1 MKLLKYILFVCFGVL
16 SFHLNGQEL
25 EDEKASII
33 EQRVD
38 FLLDVNEGGE
48 ADFTTLFEQLEIF
61 YDRPINLNQAK
72 KIDLEDLGLLNSIQ
86 INALLKHIEK
96 NGKLITF
103 EELQSVEGFDLETIR
118 LIQPFTKVNGDLDQ
132 AKLSLN
138 NILSEGSSSLFIRY
152 TRVLEEQE
160 GFSSIS
166 AEELEEN
173 ENARYLGSQDKLFTR
188 YRFNYS
194 NNLSLGF
201 TAEKDAGERI
211 TFKDDKFDSGK
222 VIKNNGFDF
231 YSGHVFLQG
240 FGVLKQLA
248 IGDFQAQFGQGLT
261 FWSGLAF
268 GRTPNIFTLK
278 RNAPKLRPYTSVQ
291 EDLFLRGGGLTLQH
305 KNVELTLFYSSK
317 KADANLTGR
326 DTLTNEAIISSI
338 SEDGFHRTKSEVE
351 DQNVVLQEFLGA
363 NLSFEK
369 RNLSFGL
376 TGVYNKIDA
385 DFKPRISTY
394 NQFSQL
400 DNSNANL
407 GADFSYLYKNINL
420 FGEVSKSI
428 DGGIGH
434 TVGALIVL
442 DKRVSLAI
450 QNRRFEKNFIPI
462 QSNAIGES
470 STNTNEN
477 GTFIGLEAKPS
488 KTITVSAF
496 ADRFSFDWL
505 RFQTDGPSNGHRL
518 LGQVDYKPS
527 KKMSAYFRY
536 RKRSRG
542 RNDNSI
548 SNEGLKSLS
557 QEGLANY
564 RLHFAYKVT
573 KEIELKSRVE
583 FTRYSIGNGENE
595 DGLLIYQDINFKKLS
610 FPLSFSLRYALFD
623 TDSYNSR
630 IYAYENDVLYAF
642 SIPAFNGRGTR
653 FYITSKYRIKR
664 GVDLWVR
671 FAQTYYT
678 DRTSIGTGKE
688 EIDGNTRSEI
698 KAQLRVKF

>member
-1 MKLLKYILFVCFGVL
+1 MKRLNYIVCFCCSL
-16 SFHLNGQEL
+16 ISIHSIGQEL
-25 EDEKASII
+25 EEKKADII

-38 FLLDVNEGGE
+38 FLLDINEGGE

-61 YDRPINLNQAK
+61 YNRPINLNQAK

-86 INALLKHIEK
+86 INALLRHIEK
-96 NGKLITF
+96 NGKLITL
-103 EELQSVEGFDLETIR
+103 EELQSVEGFDVESIR
-118 LIQPFTKVNGDLDQ
+118 LIQPFVKVNGDLDQ
-132 AKLSLN
+132 AKLSFR
-138 NILSEGSSSLFIRY
+138 NILNEGSSSLFIRY

-160 GFSSIS
+160 GYSSIS
-166 AEELEEN
+166 DEDLAAN
-173 ENARYLGSQDKLFTR
+173 QNARYLGSQDKLFTR

-201 TAEKDAGERI
+201 TAEKDAGERF
-211 TFKDDKFDSGK
+211 TFEDDNFDSGE
-222 VIKNNGFDF
+222 VNKNNGFDF
-231 YSGHVFLQG
+231 YSGHIFLQG
-240 FGVLKQLA
+240 FGVVKQLA

-268 GRTPNIFTLK
+268 GRTPSIFTLK
-278 RNAPKLRPYTSVQ
+278 RNAPKLRAYTSVQ
-291 EDLFLRGGGLTLQH
+291 EDLFLRGGGITLQH
-305 KNVELTLFYSSK
+305 KDVELTLFYSSK
-317 KADANLTGR
+317 EADANISGT

-338 SEDGFHRTKSEVE
+338 SEDGFHRTKNEIE
-351 DQNVVLQEFLGA
+351 DENVVLQEFMGA
-363 NLSFEK
+363 NVSYEK
-369 RNLSFGL
+369 RNFSIGL
-376 TGVYNKIDA
+376 TGVYNRIDA
-385 DFKPRISTY
+385 SFQPRISTY

-400 DNSNANL
+400 DNQNANV
-407 GADFSYLYKNINL
+407 GADFSYLFKNVNL

-442 DKRVSLAI
+442 DPRLSLAI

-488 KTITVSAF
+488 KTITISAF

-505 RFQTDGPSNGHRL
+505 RFQTDAPSNGHRL
-518 LGQVDYKPS
+518 LAQITYKPS
-527 KKMSAYFRY
+527 RKMETYFRY
-536 RKRSRG
+536 RQRSRG

-548 SNEGLKSLS
+548 SDEGLTSLS
-557 QEGLANY
+557 QESLSNY
-564 RLHFAYKVT
+564 RLNFSYQIT
-573 KEIELKSRVE
+573 KEIQLKSRVE
-583 FTRYSIGNGENE
+583 YTQYNIGNGQNE
-595 DGLLIYQDINFKKLS
+595 DGLLIYQDIRFKKLS
-610 FPLSFSLRYALFD
+610 FPLSLTLRYALFD

-653 FYITSKYRIKR
+653 FYITTKYRIKR

-678 DRTSIGTGKE
+678 DRATIGTGRE
-688 EIDGNTRSEI
+688 EIDGNTRSEV
-698 KAQLRVKF
+698 KAQLRFKF

>member
-1 MKLLKYILFVCFGVL
+1 MKRLKFALFLSL
-16 SFHLNGQEL
+16 SFLSIYLNGQSL
-25 EDEKASII
+25 EEEKASII

-48 ADFTTLFEQLEIF
+48 VDFTTLFEQLEVF
-61 YDRPINLNQAK
+61 YDRPINLNLAK

-86 INALLKHIEK
+86 INALLKHIE
-96 NGKLITF
+96 NHGKLITF
-103 EELQSVEGFDLETIR
+103 EELQSIEGFDLETIR
-118 LIQPFTKVNGDLDQ
+118 LIQPFTKVNGDLD
-132 AKLSLN
+132 KTRLSFSNLLN
-138 NILSEGSSSLFIRY
+138 EGSSSLFIRY
-152 TRVLEEQE
+152 TRVLEQQE
-160 GFSSIS
+160 GYSPIS
-166 AEELEEN
+166 AEELEAN
-173 ENARYLGSQDKLFTR
+173 ENARYLGSAEKLFTR

-194 NNLSLGF
+194 NNLSIGF
-201 TAEKDAGERI
+201 TGEKDAGEQ
-211 TFKDDKFDSGK
+211 FLKGNNKD
-222 VIKNNGFDF
+222 GFDF
-231 YSGHVFLQG
+231 YSGHIFLQG
-240 FGVLKQLA
+240 FGVVKQLA

-268 GRTPNIFTLK
+268 GRTPSIFTLK

-291 EDLFLRGGGLTLQH
+291 EDLFLRGGGITLQH
-305 KNVELTLFYSSK
+305 KHTELTLFYSSK
-317 KADANLTGR
+317 KADANVSGR

-338 SEDGFHRTKSEVE
+338 SEDGFHRTPSEIE
-351 DQNVVLQEFLGA
+351 DENVILQEFFGA
-363 NLSFEK
+363 NLSYEK
-369 RNLSFGL
+369 RNFSVGL
-376 TGVYNKIDA
+376 TGVYNQIDA
-385 DFKPRISTY
+385 KLQPRVSTY

-400 DNSNANL
+400 KDQNANV

-434 TVGALIVL
+434 TIGALIVL
-442 DKRVSLAI
+442 DKSISLAI

-470 STNTNEN
+470 TTNTNEN
-477 GTFIGLEAKPS
+477 GTFIGLEAKPI
-488 KTITVSAF
+488 KTITISAF

-505 RFQTDGPSNGHRL
+505 RFQTDAPSTGHRL
-518 LGQVDYKPS
+518 LAQVDYKPS

-548 SNEGLKSLS
+548 SNEGLKGLS
-557 QEGLANY
+557 QENLVNY

-583 FTRYSIGNGENE
+583 FTRYTIGNGQNE
-595 DGLLIYQDINFKKLS
+595 DGLLIYQDLSYKKLS

-623 TDSYNSR
+623 TESFNSR

-653 FYITSKYRIKR
+653 FYVTTKYRIKR

-671 FAQTYYT
+671 FAQTYYA
-678 DRTSIGTGKE
+678 DRTVVGSGKE
-688 EIDGNTRSEI
+688 AIQGNTRSEI
-698 KAQLRVKF
+698 KAQLRFKF

>member
-1 MKLLKYILFVCFGVL
+1 MKRLKFALFLSL
-16 SFHLNGQEL
+16 SFLSIYLNGQSL
-25 EDEKASII
+25 EEEKASII

-48 ADFTTLFEQLEIF
+48 VDFTTLFEQLEVF
-61 YDRPINLNQAK
+61 YDRPINLNLAK

-86 INALLKHIEK
+86 INALLKHIE
-96 NGKLITF
+96 NHGKLITF
-103 EELQSVEGFDLETIR
+103 EELQSIEGFDLETIR
-118 LIQPFTKVNGDLDQ
+118 LIQPFTKVNGDLD
-132 AKLSLN
+132 KTRLSFSNLLN
-138 NILSEGSSSLFIRY
+138 EGSSSLFIRY
-152 TRVLEEQE
+152 TRVLEQQE
-160 GFSSIS
+160 GYSPIS
-166 AEELEEN
+166 AEELEAK
-173 ENARYLGSQDKLFTR
+173 ENARYLGSADKLFTR

-194 NNLSLGF
+194 NNLSIGF
-201 TAEKDAGERI
+201 TGEKDAGEQ
-211 TFKDDKFDSGK
+211 FLKGNNKD
-222 VIKNNGFDF
+222 GFDF
-231 YSGHVFLQG
+231 YSGHIFLQG
-240 FGVLKQLA
+240 FGVVKQLA

-268 GRTPNIFTLK
+268 GRTPSIFTLK

-291 EDLFLRGGGLTLQH
+291 EDLFLRGGGITLQH
-305 KNVELTLFYSSK
+305 KHTELTLFYSSK
-317 KADANLTGR
+317 KADANVSGR

-338 SEDGFHRTKSEVE
+338 SEDGFHRTPSEIE
-351 DQNVVLQEFLGA
+351 DENVILQEFLGA
-363 NLSFEK
+363 NLSYEK
-369 RNLSFGL
+369 RNFSVGL
-376 TGVYNKIDA
+376 TGVYNQIDA
-385 DFKPRISTY
+385 KLQPRVSTY

-400 DNSNANL
+400 KDQNANV

-434 TVGALIVL
+434 TIGALIVL
-442 DKRVSLAI
+442 DKSISLAI

-470 STNTNEN
+470 TTNTNEN
-477 GTFIGLEAKPS
+477 GTFIGLEAKPI
-488 KTITVSAF
+488 KTITISAF

-505 RFQTDGPSNGHRL
+505 RFQTDAPSTGHRL
-518 LGQVDYKPS
+518 LAQVDYKPS

-548 SNEGLKSLS
+548 SNEGLKGLS
-557 QEGLANY
+557 QENLVNY

-583 FTRYSIGNGENE
+583 FTRYTIGDGQIE
-595 DGLLIYQDINFKKLS
+595 DGLLIYQDLSYKKLS

-623 TDSYNSR
+623 TESFNSR

-653 FYITSKYRIKR
+653 FYVTTKYRIKR
-664 GVDLWVR
+664 GIDLWVR
-671 FAQTYYT
+671 FAQTYYA
-678 DRTSIGTGKE
+678 DRIVVGSGKE
-688 EIDGNTRSEI
+688 AIQGNTRSEI
-698 KAQLRVKF
+698 KAQLRFKF

>member
-1 MKLLKYILFVCFGVL
+1 MKYLKYIICICLGL
-16 SFHLNGQEL
+16 HSFQFFAQEL
-25 EDEKASII
+25 EEEKASII

-72 KIDLEDLGLLNSIQ
+72 KVDLEDLGLLNSLQ
-86 INALLKHIEK
+86 INSFLAHIEK
-96 NGKLITF
+96 HGKLITF
-103 EELQSVEGFDLETIR
+103 EELQSIEGFDLETIR
-118 LIQPFTKVNGDLDQ
+118 LIQPFTNVNRDLDQ
-132 AKLSLN
+132 AKLSFS
-138 NILSEGSSSLFIRY
+138 NIFNEGSSSLFIRY
-152 TRVLEEQE
+152 TRVLEQQE
-160 GFSSIS
+160 GFSAIS
-166 AEELEEN
+166 AEELKEN
-173 ENARYLGSQDKLFTR
+173 KNARYLGSADKLFTR
-188 YRFNYS
+188 YRFTYS

-201 TAEKDAGERI
+201 TAEKDAGERF
-211 TFKDDKFDSGK
+211 TFKDDKFSSGK
-222 VIKNNGFDF
+222 VNKNNGFDF

-240 FGVLKQLA
+240 FGILKQLA

-268 GRTPNIFTLK
+268 GRTPSIFTLK
-278 RNAPKLRPYTSVQ
+278 RNAPKLRAYTSVQ
-291 EDLFLRGGGLTLQH
+291 EDLFLRGGGFTLER
-305 KNVELTLFYSSK
+305 KNIELTLFYSSK
-317 KADANLTGR
+317 KADANVSSR

-338 SEDGFHRTKSEVE
+338 SEDGFHRTEGEVE
-351 DQNVVLQEFLGA
+351 DENVVLQEHLGA
-363 NLSFEK
+363 NLSYEK
-369 RNLSFGL
+369 RNFSIGF

-385 DFKPRISTY
+385 SFQPRVSTY
-394 NQFSQL
+394 NQFNQL
-400 DNSNANL
+400 DNENANV
-407 GADFSYLYKNINL
+407 GADFSYLFKNINL

-434 TVGALIVL
+434 TIGALIVL

-477 GTFIGLEAKPS
+477 GTFIGIEAKPS
-488 KTITVSAF
+488 RTITLSAF

-505 RFQTDGPSNGHRL
+505 RFQTDAPSNGHRL
-518 LGQVDYKPS
+518 LGQIDYKPS
-527 KKMSAYFRY
+527 KKISAYFRY

-542 RNDNSI
+542 RNDKSI
-548 SNEGLKSLS
+548 SNDGLKSLS
-557 QEGLANY
+557 QEGLSNY

-573 KEIELKSRVE
+573 KEIQLKSRVE
-583 FTRYSIGNGENE
+583 FTRYNIGNGQNE
-595 DGLLIYQDINFKKLS
+595 DGLLIYQDISYKKLS
-610 FPLSFSLRYALFD
+610 FPISFSLRYALFD

-664 GVDLWVR
+664 GVDLWIR

-678 DRTSIGTGKE
+678 ERTSIGSGKD
-688 EIDGNTRSEI
+688 EIEGNTRSEI
-698 KAQLRVKF
+698 KAQLRLKF

>member
-1 MKLLKYILFVCFGVL
+1 MKTLKYIICICLLMSSV
-16 SFHLNGQEL
+16 HLIGQQL
-25 EDEKASII
+25 EEQKANII

-48 ADFTTLFEQLEIF
+48 ADFTTLFEQLEIL
-61 YDRPINLNQAK
+61 YNRPINLNQAK
-72 KIDLEDLGLLNSIQ
+72 KFDLEDLGLLNSLQ
-86 INALLKHIEK
+86 INALLKHIEN
-96 NGKLITF
+96 NGKLISI
-103 EELQSVEGFDLETIR
+103 EELQSIEGFDLESIR
-118 LIQPFTKVNGDLDQ
+118 LIQPFVKVKGDLDQ
-132 AKLSLN
+132 AKLSFR
-138 NILSEGSSSLFIRY
+138 NILNEGSSSLFIRY

-160 GFSSIS
+160 GFSPIS
-166 AEELEEN
+166 AEDLAAN
-173 ENARYLGSQDKLFTR
+173 ENARYLGNADKWFTR

-201 TAEKDAGERI
+201 TGEKDAGEQ
-211 TFKDDKFDSGK
+211 FLKGNNK
-222 VIKNNGFDF
+222 NGFDF

-240 FGVLKQLA
+240 FGTVKQLA

-261 FWSGLAF
+261 FWYGLAF
-268 GRTPNIFTLK
+268 GRTPSIFTLK

-291 EDLFLRGGGLTLQH
+291 EDLFLRGGGITLQH
-305 KNVELTLFYSSK
+305 NDFELTLFYSSK
-317 KADANLTGR
+317 KADANISGR

-338 SEDGFHRTKSEVE
+338 SEDGFHRTKSEIE
-351 DQNVVLQEFLGA
+351 DENVVLQEYLGA
-363 NLSFEK
+363 NISYEK
-369 RNLSFGL
+369 RNLSIGV
-376 TGVYNKIDA
+376 TGVHNRIDA
-385 DFKPRISTY
+385 EFQPRISVY

-400 DNSNANL
+400 DNENTNV
-407 GADFSYLYKNINL
+407 GADFSYLFKNVNV
-420 FGEVSKSI
+420 FGEVSKSL

-442 DKRVSLAI
+442 DKRLSLAI
-450 QNRRFEKNFIPI
+450 QNRRFERNFIPI

-488 KTITVSAF
+488 KTLTISAF

-505 RFQTDGPSNGHRL
+505 RFQTDAPSTGHRL
-518 LGQVDYKPS
+518 LAQLDYKPS
-527 KKMSAYFRY
+527 KRMAAYFRY
-536 RKRSRG
+536 RNRSRG

-548 SNEGLKSLS
+548 SDEGLTSLS
-557 QEGLANY
+557 QEGLSNY
-564 RLHFAYKVT
+564 RLNFAYQVT

-583 FTRYSIGNGENE
+583 FTRYNIGNGQNE
-595 DGLLIYQDINFKKLS
+595 DGLLIYQDIRFKKLS
-610 FPLSFSLRYALFD
+610 FPLSLTLRYALFD

-653 FYITSKYRIKR
+653 FYITTKYRIRR

-678 DRTSIGTGKE
+678 ERTSIGTGRD
-688 EIDGNTRSEI
+688 EINGNTRSEI
-698 KAQLRVKF
+698 KAQLRLKF

>member
-1 MKLLKYILFVCFGVL
+1 MKRLKFALFLSL
-16 SFHLNGQEL
+16 SFLSIYLNGQSL
-25 EDEKASII
+25 EEEKASII

-48 ADFTTLFEQLEIF
+48 VDFTTLFEQLEVF
-61 YDRPINLNQAK
+61 YDRPINLNLAK

-86 INALLKHIEK
+86 INALLKHIE
-96 NGKLITF
+96 NHGKLITF
-103 EELQSVEGFDLETIR
+103 EELQSIEGFDLETIR
-118 LIQPFTKVNGDLDQ
+118 LIQPFTKVNGDLD
-132 AKLSLN
+132 KTRLSFSNLLN
-138 NILSEGSSSLFIRY
+138 EGSSSLFIRY
-152 TRVLEEQE
+152 TRVLEQQE
-160 GFSSIS
+160 GYSPIS
-166 AEELEEN
+166 AEELEAK
-173 ENARYLGSQDKLFTR
+173 ENARYLGSADKLFTR

-194 NNLSLGF
+194 NNLSIGF
-201 TAEKDAGERI
+201 TGEKDAGEQ
-211 TFKDDKFDSGK
+211 FLKGNNKD
-222 VIKNNGFDF
+222 GFDF
-231 YSGHVFLQG
+231 YSGHIFLQG
-240 FGVLKQLA
+240 FGVVKQLA

-268 GRTPNIFTLK
+268 GRTPSIFTLK

-291 EDLFLRGGGLTLQH
+291 EDLFLRGGGITLQH
-305 KNVELTLFYSSK
+305 KHTELTLFYSSK
-317 KADANLTGR
+317 KADANVSGR

-338 SEDGFHRTKSEVE
+338 SEDGFHRTPSEIE
-351 DQNVVLQEFLGA
+351 DENVILQEFLGA
-363 NLSFEK
+363 NLSYEK
-369 RNLSFGL
+369 RNFSVGL
-376 TGVYNKIDA
+376 TGVYNQIDA
-385 DFKPRISTY
+385 KLQPRVSTY

-400 DNSNANL
+400 KDQNANV

-434 TVGALIVL
+434 TIGALIVL
-442 DKRVSLAI
+442 DKSISLAI

-470 STNTNEN
+470 TTNTNEN

-488 KTITVSAF
+488 KTITISAF

-505 RFQTDGPSNGHRL
+505 RFQTDAPSTGHRL
-518 LGQVDYKPS
+518 LAQVDYKPS

-548 SNEGLKSLS
+548 SNEGLKGLS
-557 QEGLANY
+557 QENLVNY

-583 FTRYSIGNGENE
+583 FTRYTIGDGQIE
-595 DGLLIYQDINFKKLS
+595 DGLLIYQDLSYKKLS

-623 TDSYNSR
+623 TESFNSR

-653 FYITSKYRIKR
+653 FYVTTKYRIKR
-664 GVDLWVR
+664 GIDLWVR
-671 FAQTYYT
+671 FAQTYYA
-678 DRTSIGTGKE
+678 DRIVVGSGKE
-688 EIDGNTRSEI
+688 AIQGNTRSEI
-698 KAQLRVKF
+698 KAQLRFKF

>member
-1 MKLLKYILFVCFGVL
+1 MKRIKFVLFLSL
-16 SFHLNGQEL
+16 SFLSIYLNGQSL
-25 EDEKASII
+25 EEEKVSII

-48 ADFTTLFEQLEIF
+48 VDFTTLFEQLEVF
-61 YDRPINLNQAK
+61 YDRPINLNLAK

-86 INALLKHIEK
+86 INALLKHIE
-96 NGKLITF
+96 NHGKLITF
-103 EELQSVEGFDLETIR
+103 EELQSIEGFDLETIR
-118 LIQPFTKVNGDLDQ
+118 LIQPFTKVNGDLD
-132 AKLSLN
+132 KTRLSFSNLLN
-138 NILSEGSSSLFIRY
+138 EGSSSLFIRY
-152 TRVLEEQE
+152 TRVLEQQE
-160 GFSSIS
+160 GYSPIS
-166 AEELEEN
+166 AEELEAK
-173 ENARYLGSQDKLFTR
+173 ENARYLGSADKLFTR

-194 NNLSLGF
+194 NNLSIGF
-201 TAEKDAGERI
+201 TGEKDAGEQ
-211 TFKDDKFDSGK
+211 FLKGNNKD
-222 VIKNNGFDF
+222 GFDF
-231 YSGHVFLQG
+231 YSGHIFLQG
-240 FGVLKQLA
+240 FGVVKQLA

-268 GRTPNIFTLK
+268 GRTPSIFTLK

-291 EDLFLRGGGLTLQH
+291 EDLFLRGGGITLQH
-305 KNVELTLFYSSK
+305 KHTELTLFYSSK
-317 KADANLTGR
+317 KADANVSGR

-338 SEDGFHRTKSEVE
+338 SEDGFHRTPSEIE
-351 DQNVVLQEFLGA
+351 DENVILQEFLGA
-363 NLSFEK
+363 NLSYEK
-369 RNLSFGL
+369 RNFSVGL
-376 TGVYNKIDA
+376 TGVYNQIDA
-385 DFKPRISTY
+385 KLQPRVSTY

-400 DNSNANL
+400 KDQNANV

-434 TVGALIVL
+434 TIGALIVL
-442 DKRVSLAI
+442 DKSISLAI

-470 STNTNEN
+470 TTNTNEN
-477 GTFIGLEAKPS
+477 GTFIGLEAKPI
-488 KTITVSAF
+488 KTITISAF

-505 RFQTDGPSNGHRL
+505 RFQTDAPSTGHRL
-518 LGQVDYKPS
+518 LAQVDYKPS

-548 SNEGLKSLS
+548 SNEGLKGLS
-557 QEGLANY
+557 QENLVNY

-583 FTRYSIGNGENE
+583 FTRYTIGDGQNE
-595 DGLLIYQDINFKKLS
+595 DGLLIYQDLSYKKLS

-623 TDSYNSR
+623 TESFNSR

-653 FYITSKYRIKR
+653 FYVTTKYRIKR
-664 GVDLWVR
+664 GIDLWVR
-671 FAQTYYT
+671 FAQTYYA
-678 DRTSIGTGKE
+678 DRIVVGSGKE
-688 EIDGNTRSEI
+688 AIQGNTRSEI
-698 KAQLRVKF
+698 KAQLRFKF

>member
-1 MKLLKYILFVCFGVL
+1 MSRLKYLVCFCFLFNCV
-16 SFHLNGQEL
+16 HLFGQEL
-25 EDEKASII
+25 EEQKANII

-38 FLLDVNEGGE
+38 FLLDINEGGE

-61 YDRPINLNQAK
+61 YNRPINLNLAK

-86 INALLKHIEK
+86 INALLLHIEK
-96 NGKLITF
+96 NGKLITL
-103 EELQSVEGFDLETIR
+103 EELQSVEGFDVETIR
-118 LIQPFTKVNGDLDQ
+118 LIQPFVKVNGDLDQ
-132 AKLSLN
+132 AKLSFR
-138 NILSEGSSSLFIRY
+138 NILNEGSSSLFIRY
-152 TRVLEEQE
+152 TRILEEQE
-160 GFSSIS
+160 GFSSIA
-166 AEELEEN
+166 AEDLAEN
-173 ENARYLGSQDKLFTR
+173 ENARYLGSQNKLFTR

-201 TAEKDAGERI
+201 TAEKDAGERF
-211 TFKDDKFDSGK
+211 TFEDDTLDSGK
-222 VIKNNGFDF
+222 VNKNYGFDF
-231 YSGHVFLQG
+231 YSGHIFLQG

-268 GRTPNIFTLK
+268 GRTPSIFTLK

-291 EDLFLRGGGLTLQH
+291 EDLFLRGGGITLQH
-305 KNVELTLFYSSK
+305 KDLELTLFYSSK
-317 KADANLTGR
+317 KADANISGR
-326 DTLTNEAIISSI
+326 DTLANENIISSI
-338 SEDGFHRTKSEVE
+338 SEDGFHRTPNEIE
-351 DQNVVLQEFLGA
+351 DENVVLQEFIGA
-363 NLSFEK
+363 NLSYEK
-369 RNLSFGL
+369 RNFSFGI
-376 TGVYNKIDA
+376 TGVHNRIDA
-385 DFKPRISTY
+385 SFQPRISAY

-400 DNSNANL
+400 DNENTNV
-407 GADFSYLYKNINL
+407 GADFSYLFKNVNV

-428 DGGIGH
+428 DGGIDH

-442 DKRVSLAI
+442 DKRLSFAI

-488 KTITVSAF
+488 KTITISAF

-505 RFQTDGPSNGHRL
+505 RFQTDAPSTGHRL
-518 LGQVDYKPS
+518 LAQIDYKPS
-527 KKMSAYFRY
+527 KKMTAYFRY

-542 RNDNSI
+542 RNDNTV
-548 SNEGLKSLS
+548 SNEGLRSLS

-564 RLHFAYKVT
+564 RLNFAYQIT

-583 FTRYSIGNGENE
+583 FTRYTIGNGQNE
-595 DGLLIYQDINFKKLS
+595 EGLLIYQDIRFKKLS
-610 FPLSFSLRYALFD
+610 FPLSLTLRYALFD

-642 SIPAFNGRGTR
+642 SIPAFSGRGTR
-653 FYITSKYRIKR
+653 FCITTKYRIKR
-664 GVDLWVR
+664 GIDLWLR

-678 DRTSIGTGKE
+678 DRTTIGTGRE

-698 KAQLRVKF
+698 KAQLRFKF

>member
-1 MKLLKYILFVCFGVL
+1 MSRLKYLVCFCFLFNCV
-16 SFHLNGQEL
+16 HLFGQEL
-25 EDEKASII
+25 EEQKANII

-38 FLLDVNEGGE
+38 FLLDINEGGE

-61 YDRPINLNQAK
+61 YNRPINLNLAK

-86 INALLKHIEK
+86 INALLLHIEK
-96 NGKLITF
+96 NGKLIAL
-103 EELQSVEGFDLETIR
+103 EELQSVEGFDVETIR
-118 LIQPFTKVNGDLDQ
+118 LIQPFVKVNGDLDQ
-132 AKLSLN
+132 AKLSFR
-138 NILSEGSSSLFIRY
+138 NILNEGSSSLFIRY
-152 TRVLEEQE
+152 TRILEEQE
-160 GFSSIS
+160 GFSSIA
-166 AEELEEN
+166 AEDLAEN

-201 TAEKDAGERI
+201 TAEKDAGERF
-211 TFKDDKFDSGK
+211 TFEDDTLDSGK
-222 VIKNNGFDF
+222 VNKNYGFDF
-231 YSGHVFLQG
+231 YSGHIFLQG

-268 GRTPNIFTLK
+268 GRTPSIFTLK

-291 EDLFLRGGGLTLQH
+291 EDLFFRGGGITLQH
-305 KNVELTLFYSSK
+305 KDLELTLFYSSK
-317 KADANLTGR
+317 KADANISGR
-326 DTLTNEAIISSI
+326 DTLANENIISSI
-338 SEDGFHRTKSEVE
+338 SEDGFHRTPNEIE
-351 DQNVVLQEFLGA
+351 DENVVLQEFIGV
-363 NLSFEK
+363 NLSYEK
-369 RNLSFGL
+369 RNFSFGI
-376 TGVYNKIDA
+376 TGVHNRIDA
-385 DFKPRISTY
+385 SFQPRISAY

-400 DNSNANL
+400 DNENTNF
-407 GADFSYLYKNINL
+407 GADFSYLFKNVNV

-442 DKRVSLAI
+442 DKRLSFAI

-488 KTITVSAF
+488 KTISISAF

-505 RFQTDGPSNGHRL
+505 RFQTDAPSTGHRL
-518 LGQVDYKPS
+518 LAQIDYKPS
-527 KKMSAYFRY
+527 KKMTAYFRY

-542 RNDNSI
+542 RNDNTV
-548 SNEGLKSLS
+548 SNEGLRSLS

-564 RLHFAYKVT
+564 RLNFAYQVT

-583 FTRYSIGNGENE
+583 FTRYTIGNGQNE
-595 DGLLIYQDINFKKLS
+595 EGLLIYQDIRFKKLS
-610 FPLSFSLRYALFD
+610 FPLSLTLRYALFD

-642 SIPAFNGRGTR
+642 SIPAFSGRGTR
-653 FYITSKYRIKR
+653 FYITTKYRIKR
-664 GVDLWVR
+664 GIDLWLR

-678 DRTSIGTGKE
+678 DRTTIGTGRE

-698 KAQLRVKF
+698 KAQLRFKF

>member
-1 MKLLKYILFVCFGVL
+1 MKRLKFALFLSL
-16 SFHLNGQEL
+16 SFLSIYLNGQSL
-25 EDEKASII
+25 EEEKASII

-48 ADFTTLFEQLEIF
+48 VDFTTLFEQLEVF
-61 YDRPINLNQAK
+61 YDRPINLNLAK

-86 INALLKHIEK
+86 INALLKHIE
-96 NGKLITF
+96 NHGKLITF
-103 EELQSVEGFDLETIR
+103 EELQSIEGFDLETIR
-118 LIQPFTKVNGDLDQ
+118 LIQPFTKVNGDLD
-132 AKLSLN
+132 KTRLSFSNLLN
-138 NILSEGSSSLFIRY
+138 EGSSSLFIRY
-152 TRVLEEQE
+152 TRVLEQQE
-160 GFSSIS
+160 GYSPIS
-166 AEELEEN
+166 AEELEAK
-173 ENARYLGSQDKLFTR
+173 ENARYLGSADKLFTR

-194 NNLSLGF
+194 NNLSIGF
-201 TAEKDAGERI
+201 TGEKDAGEQ
-211 TFKDDKFDSGK
+211 FLKGNNKD
-222 VIKNNGFDF
+222 GFDF
-231 YSGHVFLQG
+231 YSGHIFLQG
-240 FGVLKQLA
+240 FGVVKQLA

-268 GRTPNIFTLK
+268 GRTPSIFTLK

-291 EDLFLRGGGLTLQH
+291 EDLFLRGGGITLQH
-305 KNVELTLFYSSK
+305 KHTELTLFYSSK
-317 KADANLTGR
+317 KADANVSGR

-338 SEDGFHRTKSEVE
+338 SEDGFHRTPSEIE
-351 DQNVVLQEFLGA
+351 DENVILQEFLGA
-363 NLSFEK
+363 NLSYEK
-369 RNLSFGL
+369 RNFSVGL
-376 TGVYNKIDA
+376 TGVYNQIDA
-385 DFKPRISTY
+385 KLQPRVSTY

-400 DNSNANL
+400 KDQNANV

-442 DKRVSLAI
+442 DKSISLAI

-470 STNTNEN
+470 TTNTNEN
-477 GTFIGLEAKPS
+477 GTFIGLEAKPI
-488 KTITVSAF
+488 KTITISAF

-505 RFQTDGPSNGHRL
+505 RFQTDAPSTGHRL
-518 LGQVDYKPS
+518 LAQVDYKPS

-548 SNEGLKSLS
+548 SNEGLKGLS
-557 QEGLANY
+557 QENLVNY

-583 FTRYSIGNGENE
+583 FTRYTIGDGQIE
-595 DGLLIYQDINFKKLS
+595 DGLLIYQDLSYKKLS

-623 TDSYNSR
+623 TESFNSR

-653 FYITSKYRIKR
+653 FYVTTKYRIKR

-671 FAQTYYT
+671 FAQTYYA
-678 DRTSIGTGKE
+678 DRIVVGSGKE
-688 EIDGNTRSEI
+688 AIQGNTRSEI
-698 KAQLRVKF
+698 KAQLRFKF

>member
-1 MKLLKYILFVCFGVL
+1 MI
-16 SFHLNGQEL
+16 GQEL
-25 EDEKASII
+25 EEQKANII

-38 FLLDVNEGGE
+38 FLLDINEGGE

-61 YDRPINLNQAK
+61 YNRPINLNQAK
-72 KIDLEDLGLLNSIQ
+72 KIDLEDLGLLNSLQ

-96 NGKLITF
+96 NGKLITL
-103 EELQSVEGFDLETIR
+103 EELQSIEGFDLETIR
-118 LIQPFTKVNGDLDQ
+118 LIQPFVKVNGDLDQ
-132 AKLSLN
+132 AKLSFR
-138 NILSEGSSSLFIRY
+138 NILNEGSSSLYIRY

-160 GFSSIS
+160 GFSPIS
-166 AEELEEN
+166 AEDLAAN
-173 ENARYLGSQDKLFTR
+173 ENARYLGNADKWFTR

-201 TAEKDAGERI
+201 TGEKDAGEQ
-211 TFKDDKFDSGK
+211 FLNGNNK
-222 VIKNNGFDF
+222 NGFDF

-240 FGVLKQLA
+240 FGVVKQLA

-268 GRTPNIFTLK
+268 GRTPSIFTLK

-291 EDLFLRGGGLTLQH
+291 EDLFLRGGGITLQH
-305 KNVELTLFYSSK
+305 KDMELTLFYSSK
-317 KADANLTGR
+317 KADANISGR

-338 SEDGFHRTKSEVE
+338 SEDGFHRTPNEIE
-351 DQNVVLQEFLGA
+351 DENVVLQEYLGA
-363 NLSFEK
+363 NLSYEK
-369 RNLSFGL
+369 RNFSIGV
-376 TGVYNKIDA
+376 TGVHNRIDA
-385 DFKPRISTY
+385 EFQPRISPY

-400 DNSNANL
+400 DNQNTNV
-407 GADFSYLYKNINL
+407 GADFSYLFKNVNV
-420 FGEVSKSI
+420 FGEVSKSL

-442 DKRVSLAI
+442 DKRLSLAI
-450 QNRRFEKNFIPI
+450 QNRRFERNFIPI

-488 KTITVSAF
+488 KTITISAF

-505 RFQTDGPSNGHRL
+505 RFQTDAPSTGHRL
-518 LGQVDYKPS
+518 LAQLDYKPS
-527 KKMSAYFRY
+527 KKIAAYFRY

-548 SNEGLKSLS
+548 SDEGLTSLS
-557 QEGLANY
+557 QEGLSNY
-564 RLHFAYKVT
+564 RINFAYQVT
-573 KEIELKSRVE
+573 KEIQLKSRVE
-583 FTRYSIGNGENE
+583 FTRYNIGNGQNE
-595 DGLLIYQDINFKKLS
+595 DGLLLYQDIRFKKLS
-610 FPLSFSLRYALFD
+610 FPLSLTLRYALFS

-653 FYITSKYRIKR
+653 FYITTKYRIRR
-664 GVDLWVR
+664 GVDLWLR
-671 FAQTYYT
+671 FAQTYYS
-678 DRTSIGTGKE
+678 DRTSIGTGRD
-688 EIDGNTRSEI
+688 EITGNTRSEI
-698 KAQLRVKF
+698 KAQLRLKF

>member
-1 MKLLKYILFVCFGVL
+1 MI
-16 SFHLNGQEL
+16 GQEL
-25 EDEKASII
+25 EEQKANII

-38 FLLDVNEGGE
+38 FLLDINEGGE

-61 YDRPINLNQAK
+61 YNRPINLNQAK
-72 KIDLEDLGLLNSIQ
+72 KIDLEDLSLLNSLQ

-96 NGKLITF
+96 NGKLITL
-103 EELQSVEGFDLETIR
+103 EELQSIEGFDLETIR
-118 LIQPFTKVNGDLDQ
+118 LIQPFAKVNGDLDQ
-132 AKLSLN
+132 AKLSFR
-138 NILSEGSSSLFIRY
+138 NILNEGSSSLFIRY

-160 GFSSIS
+160 GFSPIS
-166 AEELEEN
+166 AEDLAAN
-173 ENARYLGSQDKLFTR
+173 ENARYLGNADKWFTR

-201 TAEKDAGERI
+201 TGEKDAGEQ
-211 TFKDDKFDSGK
+211 FLNGNNK
-222 VIKNNGFDF
+222 NGFDF

-240 FGVLKQLA
+240 FGAVKQLA

-268 GRTPNIFTLK
+268 GRTPSIFTLK

-291 EDLFLRGGGLTLQH
+291 EDLFLRGGGITLQH
-305 KNVELTLFYSSK
+305 KDMELTLFYSSK
-317 KADANLTGR
+317 KADANISGR

-338 SEDGFHRTKSEVE
+338 SEDGFHRTPNEIE
-351 DQNVVLQEFLGA
+351 DENVVLQEYLGA
-363 NLSFEK
+363 NLSYEK
-369 RNLSFGL
+369 RNFSIGV
-376 TGVYNKIDA
+376 TGVHNRIDA
-385 DFKPRISTY
+385 EFQPRISPY

-400 DNSNANL
+400 DNQNTNV
-407 GADFSYLYKNINL
+407 GADFSYLFKNVNV
-420 FGEVSKSI
+420 FGEVTKSI

-434 TVGALIVL
+434 TLGALIVL
-442 DKRVSLAI
+442 DKRLSLAI

-488 KTITVSAF
+488 KTITISAF

-505 RFQTDGPSNGHRL
+505 RFQTDAPSTGHRL
-518 LGQVDYKPS
+518 LAQLDYKPS
-527 KKMSAYFRY
+527 KKIAAYFRY

-548 SNEGLKSLS
+548 SDEGLTSLS
-557 QEGLANY
+557 QEGLSNY
-564 RLHFAYKVT
+564 RINFAYQVT
-573 KEIELKSRVE
+573 KEIQLKSRVE
-583 FTRYSIGNGENE
+583 FTRYNIGNGQNE
-595 DGLLIYQDINFKKLS
+595 DGLLLYQDIRFKKLS
-610 FPLSFSLRYALFD
+610 FPLSLTLRYALFS

-653 FYITSKYRIKR
+653 FYITTKYRIRR
-664 GVDLWVR
+664 GVDLWLR
-671 FAQTYYT
+671 FAQTYYS
-678 DRTSIGTGKE
+678 DRTSIGTGRD
-688 EIDGNTRSEI
+688 EITGNTRSEI
-698 KAQLRVKF
+698 KAQLRLKF

>member
-1 MKLLKYILFVCFGVL
+1 MKRLKFALFLSL
-16 SFHLNGQEL
+16 SFLSIYLNGQSL
-25 EDEKASII
+25 EEEKASII

-48 ADFTTLFEQLEIF
+48 VDFTTLFEQLEVF
-61 YDRPINLNQAK
+61 YDRPINLNLAK

-86 INALLKHIEK
+86 INALLKHIE
-96 NGKLITF
+96 NHGKLITF
-103 EELQSVEGFDLETIR
+103 EELQSIEGFDLETIR
-118 LIQPFTKVNGDLDQ
+118 LIQPFTKVNGDLD
-132 AKLSLN
+132 KTRLSFSNLLN
-138 NILSEGSSSLFIRY
+138 EGSSSLFIRY
-152 TRVLEEQE
+152 TRVLEQQE
-160 GFSSIS
+160 GYSPIS
-166 AEELEEN
+166 AEELEAK
-173 ENARYLGSQDKLFTR
+173 ENARYLGSADKLFTR

-194 NNLSLGF
+194 NNLSIGF
-201 TAEKDAGERI
+201 TGEKDAGEQ
-211 TFKDDKFDSGK
+211 FLKGNNKD
-222 VIKNNGFDF
+222 GFDF
-231 YSGHVFLQG
+231 YSGHIFLQG
-240 FGVLKQLA
+240 FGVVKQLA

-268 GRTPNIFTLK
+268 GRTPSIFTLK

-291 EDLFLRGGGLTLQH
+291 EDLFLRGGGITLQH
-305 KNVELTLFYSSK
+305 KHTELTLFYSSK
-317 KADANLTGR
+317 KADANVSGR

-338 SEDGFHRTKSEVE
+338 SEDGFHRTPSEIE
-351 DQNVVLQEFLGA
+351 DENVILQEFLGA
-363 NLSFEK
+363 NLSYEK
-369 RNLSFGL
+369 RNFSVGL
-376 TGVYNKIDA
+376 TGVYNQIDA
-385 DFKPRISTY
+385 KLQPRVSTY

-400 DNSNANL
+400 KDQNANV

-442 DKRVSLAI
+442 DKSISLAI

-470 STNTNEN
+470 TTNTNEN
-477 GTFIGLEAKPS
+477 GTFIGLEAKPI
-488 KTITVSAF
+488 KTITISAF

-505 RFQTDGPSNGHRL
+505 RFQTDAPSTGHRL
-518 LGQVDYKPS
+518 LAQVDYKPS

-548 SNEGLKSLS
+548 SNEGLKGLS
-557 QEGLANY
+557 QENLVNY

-583 FTRYSIGNGENE
+583 FTRYTIGDGQNE
-595 DGLLIYQDINFKKLS
+595 DGLLIYQDLSYKKLS

-623 TDSYNSR
+623 TESFNSR

-653 FYITSKYRIKR
+653 FYVTTKYRIKR

-671 FAQTYYT
+671 FAQTYYA
-678 DRTSIGTGKE
+678 DRIVVGSGKE
-688 EIDGNTRSEI
+688 AIQGNTRSEI
-698 KAQLRVKF
+698 KAQLRFKF